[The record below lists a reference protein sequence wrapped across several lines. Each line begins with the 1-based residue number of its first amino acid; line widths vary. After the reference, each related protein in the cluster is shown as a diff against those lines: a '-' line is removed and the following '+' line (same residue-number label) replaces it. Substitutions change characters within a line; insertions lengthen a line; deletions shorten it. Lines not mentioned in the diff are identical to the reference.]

1 MIETIV
7 LALIFSRIK
16 GYKIKKILKCYS
28 LYPIVLFEIIH
39 VILQI
44 QISTGNYSNIT
55 LARSYKTFYMYLFL
69 IPIFK
74 YKEYIQGFIG
84 SLFIFLGTLLNNL
97 VIYIN
102 GGRMPVFPS
111 LSYYTGYVNSQSLD
125 AFKSIYF
132 LGDSS
137 TKFKMLSDWIDVG
150 YSVLSIGDILI
161 RVFVF
166 IIIYTTI
173 IKINIAKE
181 NQLVNI

>member
-7 LALIFSRIK
+7 LALIFARIK
-16 GYKIKKILKCYS
+16 GYKIQKILKCYS
-28 LYPIVLFEIIH
+28 LYPIVLFELIH
-39 VILQI
+39 IILQI
-44 QISTGNYSNIT
+44 QIATGNYSNIS

-84 SLFIFLGTLLNNL
+84 SLFIFLGTLLNSL

-102 GGRMPVFPS
+102 GSRMPVFPS
-111 LSYYTGYVNSQSLD
+111 FSYYTGYVNSESLN
-125 AFKSIYF
+125 AFQSIYF

-137 TKFKMLSDWIDVG
+137 TKLKILSDWIDVG

-161 RVFVF
+161 RIFVF
-166 IIIYTTI
+166 IIIYTTVV
-173 IKINIAKE
+173 KINTYTE
-181 NQLVNI
+181 N